1 MHNWQFVCRFSASV
15 AELADAQG
23 LGPCVLMD
31 VEVRLLS
38 LALSSCA
45 VTARPDSIL

>member
-1 MHNWQFVCRFSASV
+1 MSKERYTIYEFASV

-38 LALSSCA
+38 LAL
-45 VTARPDSIL
+45 PDY

>member
-1 MHNWQFVCRFSASV
+1 MKLLNAIRNTTYAIRNASV

-38 LALSSCA
+38 LAFY
-45 VTARPDSIL
+45 R

>member
-1 MHNWQFVCRFSASV
+1 M

-31 VEVRLLS
+31 VEVRVLS
-38 LALSSCA
+38 LA
-45 VTARPDSIL
+45 VFGSINVEKKSNEV